1 MSTVFNDS
9 SDQQLTRAF
18 VEKFG
23 YPPGKKDELYR
34 AGKRASRFIQDL
46 QSVEKQWFTNPE
58 FDKDQFAEKMQMS
71 KSTLQRKMRTITGLT
86 PLQYIR
92 SVQYATAFDLL
103 CNSRM
108 NIKGIAHTIGFSD
121 PKYFSRCFRV
131 DFGVTP
137 HEYRTLIRQQKN

>member
-9 SDQQLTRAF
+9 SDQQVTRVF

-23 YPPGKKDELYR
+23 YPPGKKEELYR
-34 AGKRASRFIQDL
+34 TSKRSGRFIQNL
-46 QSVEKQWFTNPE
+46 KVVEKQWFTNPE

-92 SVQYATAFDLL
+92 SVQYAAAFDLL
-103 CNSRM
+103 SNSRM
-108 NIKGIAHTIGFSD
+108 NIKAIAYTIGFSD
-121 PKYFSRCFRV
+121 PKYFSRCFRI
-131 DFGVTP
+131 DFGITP
-137 HEYRTLIRQQKN
+137 HGYRALIRQQEN